1 MNKGRF
7 FAIIASALLAGGI
20 AEAQNTSGLLFDRD
34 IISNSSL
41 ISLSQR
47 NYMGTARSMA
57 MGGAF
62 TSLGADMASFGVNPA
77 GFGMYQRN
85 EISATLGL
93 GFMEAVNKGAT
104 STSDYND
111 TARFSFN
118 NVGASFLVYENTGTL
133 TAINFAFGYNKTA
146 DYNYDFSYRSNP
158 TVSSMAD
165 AFADIANREGL
176 GINADNKICDPNG
189 YANYDMNPYFWTTA
203 LAYKGGLINRGSN
216 GWYPDEL
223 GNGASMTQQTRFK
236 SRGSASEFSFATGMN
251 FSNFLYFGMTLD
263 VQSISRKQTIYY
275 GEYVDYPAG
284 APSGAD
290 LPYQLV
296 ESELGQTTEV
306 SGSGVGAKFGITVR
320 PTKGLRI
327 GVALHTPTYYSV
339 LYRYKAALTSKT
351 LNAGS
356 NPDNFTV
363 SNDGHIY
370 ADESTPTLED
380 LGRNRWQFC
389 TPTRLLAGISYAIG
403 EQFLISADYMY
414 EDFDGIRVIESPV
427 NSDFINDSFNHGI
440 RGRHSVCGG
449 VEVKLVPAVA
459 LRAGGGY
466 LSRIVDA
473 EYIFGE
479 PVLNSKWYVSAG
491 IGFRL
496 GRVTSIDIA
505 YQYNKEQ
512 YTDYYSFYSVNNI
525 GVNCSPLYGLELT
538 RHNLAVTF
546 GFKF

>member
-7 FAIIASALLAGGI
+7 FAIIAAALLAGGV
-20 AEAQNTSGLLFDRD
+20 AKAQSTSGLLFDRD

-93 GFMEAVNKGAT
+93 GLIEATNKGAIN
-104 STSDYND
+104 SSNYNN
-111 TARFSFN
+111 TARFSIN
-118 NVGASFLVYENTGTL
+118 NLGASFLVYEDTGAL

-176 GINADNKICDPNG
+176 GINDNNKICDQKG

-203 LAYKGGLINRGSN
+203 LAYKGGLINRGAN

-223 GNGASMTQQTRFK
+223 GNGASMTQHTRLN
-236 SRGSASEFSFATGMN
+236 SRGAASEFSFATGMN
-251 FSNFLYFGMTLD
+251 FSNIVYFGMTLD
-263 VQSISRKQTIYY
+263 IQSISRKQTVYY
-275 GEYVDYPAG
+275 GEDIAYPAG
-284 APSGAD
+284 VPSGAD

-306 SGSGVGAKFGITVR
+306 SGSGVGAKFGVVVR
-320 PTKGLRI
+320 PVKGLRI
-327 GVALHTPTYYSV
+327 GLALHTPTYYSV
-339 LYRYKAALTSKT
+339 LYRYKAALKSKT

-363 SNDGHIY
+363 SDDGYIY
-370 ADESTPTLED
+370 ADESTPVLED
-380 LGRNRWQFC
+380 LGRNRWKFR
-389 TPTRLLAGISYAIG
+389 TPTRLLAGISYTVG
-403 EQFLISADYMY
+403 NYLVISTDYMY
-414 EDFDGIRVIESPV
+414 EAFGGIRIVESPID
-427 NSDFINDSFNHGI
+427 SDFINESFRNGI
-440 RGRHSVCGG
+440 RGRHTVCGSI
-449 VEVKLVPAVA
+449 EAKIVPAVA

-466 LSRIVDA
+466 SSRIVNA

-479 PVLNSKWYVSAG
+479 PVLNNKWYLSAG

-512 YTDYYSFYSVNNI
+512 YTDYYSFFSENSL
-525 GVNCSPLYGLELT
+525 GVNSSPRYGLELT